1 MMTNLN
7 TEVNINMVYTDNT
20 VSPNNSLSTTVENA
34 EVKDDLSRPT
44 RKRFTKKY
52 PFKPKSAIQNM
63 QNSKLNSKRKSK
75 LKFPSSPANYKRKIT
90 GIIKSLEN
98 FTLETPINSPTKKEL
113 IDHFETINMQIMDK
127 LTEMIKHLEIM
138 RSYDEAFNRRERQ
151 KLYRQQKIERANPIH
166 VEIPVI
172 NETLS
177 KTLNESLID
186 VSNINTILGVTLEDI
201 NIDCFNEFESNSLS
215 G

>member
-1 MMTNLN
+1 MTNLN
-7 TEVNINMVYTDNT
+7 TGVNINMVYTDNT
-20 VSPNNSLSTTVENA
+20 DSPNELLNTTVENT
-34 EVKDDLSRPT
+34 EVRDNLGTPN

-52 PFKPKSAIQNM
+52 PYKPRSAIQNM
-63 QNSKLNSKRKSK
+63 KSSKLNTKRKSK
-75 LKFPSSPANYKRKIT
+75 LKFPSSPANCKRKIT

-113 IDHFETINMQIMDK
+113 IDHFKTINVQIMDK
-127 LTEMIKHLEIM
+127 LTEMINHLEIM

-151 KLYRQQKIERANPIH
+151 KLYRQQKIERANPIN
-166 VEIPVI
+166 VEIPI
-172 NETLS
+172 NDETLS

>member
-1 MMTNLN
+1 MTNLN

-20 VSPNNSLSTTVENA
+20 DSPNELLNTTVENT
-34 EVKDDLSRPT
+34 EVRDNLSRPN

-52 PFKPKSAIQNM
+52 PFKPRSAIQNM
-63 QNSKLNSKRKSK
+63 QSSKLNTKRKSK
-75 LKFPSSPANYKRKIT
+75 LKFPSSPANCKRKIT

-113 IDHFETINMQIMDK
+113 IDHFKTINMQIMDK
-127 LTEMIKHLEIM
+127 LTEMINHLEIM

-151 KLYRQQKIERANPIH
+151 KLYRQQKIERANPIN
-166 VEIPVI
+166 VEIPI
-172 NETLS
+172 KDETLS